1 MRYEGKSFKSNF
13 MNAVGS
19 NDIELQR
26 DIILDQIAELIKT
39 NVGSVVDALIKS
51 GVSVPDKYT
60 KIDIIDLV
68 SKSIYGNAEFQKN
81 IGFLIQKKTLNFSN
95 GVGDA
100 PAPAPTTGSGI
111 GAALSG
117 FLSGGLGTIFSVVGS
132 VQDRK
137 SAEANAKASLYGK
150 IFGEDD
156 KQKTNYI
163 PIVIIGSV
171 LLLGG
176 IIAVVILKQK

>member
-19 NDIELQR
+19 NDVELQR

-39 NVGSVVDALIKS
+39 DVSAVVDALVKS
-51 GVSVPDKYT
+51 GVSVPSRYT

-68 SKSIYGNAEFQKN
+68 SKSIYSNVEFQKN
-81 IGFLIQKKTLNFSN
+81 IALLIQKKTVNFSN
-95 GVGDA
+95 NVGD
-100 PAPAPTTGSGI
+100 APTTGSKI
-111 GAALSG
+111 GSALGG
-117 FLSGGLGTIFSVVGS
+117 FFSTSLGSVFEVIGS

-137 SAEANAKASLYGK
+137 KAEADAKASLMEKLFSG
-150 IFGEDD
+150 DD

-176 IIAVVILKQK
+176 IVAVVILKGK

>member
-19 NDIELQR
+19 NDVELQR

-39 NVGSVVDALIKS
+39 DVSAVVDALVKS
-51 GVSVPDKYT
+51 GVSVPSRYT

-68 SKSIYGNAEFQKN
+68 SKSIYSNVEFQKN
-81 IGFLIQKKTLNFSN
+81 IALLIQKKTVNFSN
-95 GVGDA
+95 IA
-100 PAPAPTTGSGI
+100 PAGDAPTTGSKI
-111 GAALSG
+111 GSALGG
-117 FLSGGLGTIFSVVGS
+117 FFSTSLGSVFGVIGS

-137 SAEANAKASLYGK
+137 KAEADAKASLMEKLFSG
-150 IFGEDD
+150 DD

-176 IIAVVILKQK
+176 IVAVVILKGK

>member
-1 MRYEGKSFKSNF
+1 

-60 KIDIIDLV
+60 KIDIINAV
-68 SKSIYGNAEFQKN
+68 SKSIYSNAEFQKN
-81 IGFLIQKKTLNFSN
+81 IGFLIQKKTVNFSN

-100 PAPAPTTGSGI
+100 PAPAPTTGSKI
-111 GAALSG
+111 GSALGS
-117 FLSGGLGTIFSVVGS
+117 FFSTSLGS
-132 VQDRK
+132 VFDVIGSAQDRK
-137 SAEANAKASLYGK
+137 AAEANAKASLMGK

-176 IIAVVILKQK
+176 IIAVVILKGK

>member
-39 NVGSVVDALIKS
+39 NVGSVVDALEKS
-51 GVSVPDKYT
+51 GVSIPDKYT
-60 KIDIIDLV
+60 KIDIVNAV

-81 IGFLIQKKTLNFSN
+81 IGFLIQKKTVNFSN

-100 PAPAPTTGSGI
+100 PAPTTGSKI
-111 GAALSG
+111 GSALGS
-117 FLSGGLGTIFSVVGS
+117 FFSTSLGSVFSVIGS

-137 SAEANAKASLYGK
+137 AAEANAKASLMGK

-156 KQKTNYI
+156 KQKTNYV

-176 IIAVVILKQK
+176 IIAVVILKGK